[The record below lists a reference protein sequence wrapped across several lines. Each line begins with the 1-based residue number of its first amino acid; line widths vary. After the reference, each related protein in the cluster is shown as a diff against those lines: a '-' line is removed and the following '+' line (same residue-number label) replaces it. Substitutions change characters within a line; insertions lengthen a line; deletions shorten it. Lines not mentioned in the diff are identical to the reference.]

1 MRRRHRPAGADPARR
16 RLLLDVRPLR
26 VSADFRRLAVG
37 STLSQLGGQ
46 MTTFAV
52 ALQVFTLTG
61 SSAAV
66 GGVGLAAA
74 VPAIAAGLLGGPIVD
89 AVDRRRLV
97 LVASGCLTV
106 VSALFAAQAFAG
118 LRSVWL
124 LYGLVAVQSV
134 FTSVNGPARRTFAPR
149 LLPRELIPAGA
160 AITMLSMHL
169 SLVAGPPL
177 AGLVT
182 AAGGLKF
189 CYLVDVASFTASLY
203 ATIRLPPMP
212 PDGRRATVGLR
223 AVGEGFRFIAGRKVV
238 LGALLSDL
246 SATVLAM
253 PFALFP
259 AINAERFGGEPTTLG
274 LLTAAVAAGGI
285 LGTALSGPVSLVT
298 RPGRAMQLCVLV
310 WGLGL
315 IGFGL
320 VDGLALTL
328 GFLAVAGIADVLAVV
343 FRTSVIQLAVP
354 DHLRGRTSATEFVVG
369 AGAPQLGNFRAGVL
383 GSLTSPGLSAALGG
397 ASSLVGAGLIAL
409 FLPALRRYR
418 PADEPVPTVPQ
429 PEAALSPPTG

>member
-1 MRRRHRPAGADPARR
+1 MP
-16 RLLLDVRPLR
+16 RLLIDVRPLR

-52 ALQVFTLTG
+52 ALQVFTMTG

-74 VPAIAAGLLGGPIVD
+74 LPSIAAGLLGGPLID

-97 LVASGCLTV
+97 LAASGCLTV

-124 LYGLVAVQSV
+124 LYGLVAVQGV
-134 FTSVNGPARRTFAPR
+134 FLSVNGPARRTFAPR

-189 CYLVDVASFTASLY
+189 CYLVDVVSFTASLY
-203 ATIRLPPMP
+203 ATFRLPPMP
-212 PDGRRATVGLR
+212 PDGGRATVGLR

-259 AINAERFGGEPTTLG
+259 AINAERFDGNPRTLG

-285 LGTALSGPVSLVT
+285 LGTALSGPVSHVT
-298 RPGRAMQLCVLV
+298 RPGLAMQLCTLV
-310 WGLGL
+310 WGAGL

-320 VDGLALTL
+320 VHGLALTL
-328 GFLAVAGIADVLAVV
+328 GFLVLAGIADVLAVV

-383 GSLTSPGLSAALGG
+383 GSLTSPGASAAVGG
-397 ASSLVGAGLIAL
+397 VSSLVGAGLIAL
-409 FLPALRRYR
+409 LLPALRRYQAAEQP
-418 PADEPVPTVPQ
+418 PATVPEPETVLVP
-429 PEAALSPPTG
+429 PEA

>member
-1 MRRRHRPAGADPARR
+1 VRRV
-16 RLLLDVRPLR
+16 LLDVRPLR
-26 VSADFRRLAVG
+26 ESADFRRLAIG

-66 GGVGLAAA
+66 GGVGLAAG
-74 VPAIAAGLLGGPIVD
+74 VPAIVAGLLGGPVID

-97 LVASGCLTV
+97 LVVSGCLAA
-106 VSALFAAQAFAG
+106 VSAGFAAQAFAG
-118 LRSVWL
+118 LHSVWL
-124 LYGLVAVQSV
+124 LYGLVAVQSALAAV
-134 FTSVNGPARRTFAPR
+134 SGPARRTFPPR

-182 AAGGLKF
+182 AAGGLRF
-189 CYLVDVASFTASLY
+189 CYAVDVVSFAASLY
-203 ATIRLPPMP
+203 ATFRLPSMP

-223 AVGEGFRFIAGRKVV
+223 AVGEGMRFIAHRKVV

-259 AINAERFGGEPTTLG
+259 AINAERFGGDPTTLG

-285 LGTALSGPVSLVT
+285 LGTALSGPVSHVR
-298 RPGRAMQLCVLV
+298 RPGLAMQVCALV

-320 VDGLALTL
+320 VGGLAATL
-328 GFLAVAGIADVLAVV
+328 GFLLVAGVADVLAVV
-343 FRTSVIQLAVP
+343 FRTSVVQLAVP

-383 GSLTSPGLSAALGG
+383 GSVTSPGAAAALGG

-418 PADEPVPTVPQ
+418 PADEPIPSIPQ
-429 PEAALSPPTG
+429 PEAALIQPEG

>member
-1 MRRRHRPAGADPARR
+1 VPKV
-16 RLLLDVRPLR
+16 LLDVRPLR
-26 VSADFRRLAVG
+26 ESADFRRLAVG

-66 GGVGLAAA
+66 GGVGLAAGG
-74 VPAIAAGLLGGPIVD
+74 PAIVAGLLGGPLID
-89 AVDRRRLV
+89 SVDRRRLV
-97 LVASGCLTV
+97 LVVSGCLAV
-106 VSALFAAQAFAG
+106 VSAAFAAQAFAG
-118 LRSVWL
+118 LRSLWL
-124 LYGLVAVQSV
+124 LYGLVAVQSLLQAL
-134 FTSVNGPARRTFAPR
+134 NGPARRTFAPR

-177 AGLVT
+177 AGLIT
-182 AAGGLKF
+182 AAGGLRF
-189 CYLVDVASFTASLY
+189 CYAVDAVSFAASLY
-203 ATIRLPPMP
+203 ATFRLPPMP
-212 PDGRRATVGLR
+212 PEGRRAGLGLR
-223 AVGEGFRFIAGRKVV
+223 AVGEGMRFIAHRKVV

-259 AINAERFGGEPTTLG
+259 AINADRFGGDPTTLG

-285 LGTALSGPVSLVT
+285 LGTALSGPVSHVR
-298 RPGRAMQLCVLV
+298 RPGLAMQLCALV
-310 WGLGL
+310 WGFSL

-320 VDGLALTL
+320 VDGLAATL
-328 GFLAVAGIADVLAVV
+328 GFLLVAGVADVLAVV

-369 AGAPQLGNFRAGVL
+369 AGAPQLGNFRAGLL
-383 GSLTSPGLSAALGG
+383 GSVAPPGAAAALGG

-418 PADEPVPTVPQ
+418 PADELVPTVPR
-429 PEAALSPPTG
+429 PEAALTPPEG

>member
-1 MRRRHRPAGADPARR
+1 MPSV
-16 RLLLDVRPLR
+16 LLDVRPLR
-26 VSADFRRLAVG
+26 ESAQFRRLAIG

-74 VPAIAAGLLGGPIVD
+74 VPSIVAGLLGGPIVD

-97 LVASGCLTV
+97 LVASSCLAA

-124 LYGLVAVQSV
+124 LYGLVAVQYL
-134 FTSVNGPARRTFAPR
+134 FLAVNGPARRTFAPR
-149 LLPRELIPAGA
+149 LLRRELIPAGA

-177 AGLVT
+177 AGLLT
-182 AAGGLKF
+182 AAGGLKI
-189 CYLVDVASFTASLY
+189 CYLVDTVSFAASLY
-203 ATIRLPPMP
+203 ATFRLPPMPPMP
-212 PDGRRATVGLR
+212 PDGRRATLGIG
-223 AVGEGFRFIAGRKVV
+223 AVGEGMRFIVGRKVV

-246 SATVLAM
+246 SATALAM

-259 AINAERFGGEPTTLG
+259 AINADRFGGDPTTLG

-285 LGTALSGPVSLVT
+285 LGTALSGPVSRVA
-298 RPGRAMQLCVLV
+298 RPGRAMLLCVLV

-320 VDGLALTL
+320 AGSLALTL
-328 GFLAVAGIADVLAVV
+328 GFLVVAGIADVLSVV
-343 FRTSVIQLAVP
+343 FRSTVLQLAVP
-354 DHLRGRTSATEFVVG
+354 DHLRGRTSSAEFVVG

-383 GSLTSPGLSAALGG
+383 GSLTSAGTSAVIGG
-397 ASSLVGAGLIAL
+397 VSSLIGAGVIAL
-409 FLPALRRYR
+409 LLPALPRYR
-418 PADEPVPTVPQ
+418 PAEEPVPVPAVPA
-429 PEAALSPPTG
+429 PEAVLTPLPD

>member
-1 MRRRHRPAGADPARR
+1 
-16 RLLLDVRPLR
+16 LLLDVRPLR
-26 VSADFRRLAVG
+26 ESPEFRRLAVG

-74 VPAIAAGLLGGPIVD
+74 VPSIVAGLLGGPIVD

-97 LVASGCLTV
+97 LVASSCLAA
-106 VSALFAAQAFAG
+106 VSALFAVQAFAD

-124 LYGLVAVQSV
+124 LYGLVAVQYLFSA
-134 FTSVNGPARRTFAPR
+134 VNGPARRTFAPR

-177 AGLVT
+177 AGLLT
-182 AAGGLKF
+182 AAGGLKV
-189 CYLVDVASFTASLY
+189 CYLVDTVSFAASLY
-203 ATIRLPPMP
+203 ATFRLPPMP
-212 PDGRRATVGLR
+212 PDGGRATIGLR
-223 AVGEGFRFIAGRKVV
+223 AVGEGMRFIARRKVV

-246 SATVLAM
+246 SATALAM

-259 AINAERFGGEPTTLG
+259 AINADRFGGDPTTLG

-285 LGTALSGPVSLVT
+285 VGTALSGPVSHVA
-298 RPGRAMQLCVLV
+298 RPGRAMLLCVLV

-315 IGFGL
+315 VGFGL
-320 VDGLALTL
+320 AGGLALTL
-328 GFLAVAGIADVLAVV
+328 GFLVVAGIADVLSVV
-343 FRTSVIQLAVP
+343 FRSTVLQLAVP
-354 DHLRGRTSATEFVVG
+354 DHLRGRTSSAEFVVG

-383 GSLTSPGLSAALGG
+383 GSLTSAGTSAVIGGL
-397 ASSLVGAGLIAL
+397 SSLVGAAVIAVV
-409 FLPALRRYR
+409 LPALPRYR
-418 PADEPVPTVPQ
+418 PAEEPADEPAEEPVRIVREPA
-429 PEAALSPPTG
+429 AALTPPAD

>member
-1 MRRRHRPAGADPARR
+1 MPRV
-16 RLLLDVRPLR
+16 LLDVRPLR
-26 VSADFRRLAVG
+26 ESADFRRLTVG
-37 STLSQLGGQ
+37 GTLSQLGGQ

-66 GGVGLAAA
+66 GGVGLAAGL
-74 VPAIAAGLLGGPIVD
+74 PAIVAGLLGGPIVD

-97 LVASGCLTV
+97 LVVSGCLAA
-106 VSALFAAQAFAG
+106 VSAVFTVQAFAELG
-118 LRSVWL
+118 SVWL
-124 LYGLVAVQSV
+124 LYGLVAVQSL
-134 FTSVNGPARRTFAPR
+134 FAAVNGPARRTFAPR
-149 LLPRELIPAGA
+149 LLPRQLIPAGA

-177 AGLVT
+177 AGLIT

-189 CYLVDVASFTASLY
+189 CYAVDTVTFAASLY
-203 ATIRLPPMP
+203 ATFRLPPMP
-212 PDGRRATVGLR
+212 PDGRPSGLGLR
-223 AVGEGFRFIAGRKVV
+223 AVAEGMRFIAHRKVV

-259 AINAERFGGEPTTLG
+259 AINAERFGGDPTTLG

-285 LGTALSGPVSLVT
+285 LGTALSGPVSQVR
-298 RPGRAMQLCVLV
+298 RPGLAMQLCALV
-310 WGLGL
+310 WGFGL

-320 VDGLALTL
+320 VDGLPATL
-328 GFLAVAGIADVLAVV
+328 GFLAAAGVADVLAVV
-343 FRTSVIQLAVP
+343 FRTSVVQLAVP

-369 AGAPQLGNFRAGVL
+369 AGAPQLGNFRAGLL
-383 GSLTSPGLSAALGG
+383 GSVAPPGAAAALGG
-397 ASSLVGAGLIAL
+397 ASSLVAAGIIAL
-409 FLPALRRYR
+409 LVPALRRYR

-429 PEAALSPPTG
+429 PEAALAPPEG

>member
-1 MRRRHRPAGADPARR
+1 MP
-16 RLLLDVRPLR
+16 RLLIDLRPVR
-26 VSADFRRLAVG
+26 VSADFRRLTAG
-37 STLSQLGGQ
+37 SLLSGLGGQ

-52 ALQVFTLTG
+52 ALQVYLLTG

-66 GGVGLAAA
+66 GGVGLAAG
-74 VPAIAAGLLGGPIVD
+74 AASIVGGMAGGPVID

-97 LVASGCLTV
+97 LTTNSTLAVI
-106 VSALFAAQAFAG
+106 SALFAAQAFAG
-118 LRSVWL
+118 VDNIWL
-124 LYGLVAVQSV
+124 LYGLVAVQFLV
-134 FTSVNGPARRTFAPR
+134 AAVNGPARRTFAPR
-149 LLPRELIPAGA
+149 LLPRELVPAGA
-160 AITMLSMHL
+160 AISMLTMHL

-177 AGLVT
+177 AGLLA

-189 CYLVDVASFTASLY
+189 CYLVDVVSFAASLY
-203 ATIRLPPMP
+203 ATFRLPPMA
-212 PDGRRATVGLR
+212 PDGGRATVSLR
-223 AVGEGFRFIAGRKVV
+223 AVGEGLRFIANRKVV

-259 AINAERFGGEPTTLG
+259 AINADRFGGDPKTLG

-285 LGTALSGPVSLVT
+285 LGTALSGPVSHIH
-298 RPGRAMQLCVLV
+298 RPGLAMQVCALV
-310 WGLGL
+310 WGVGL

-320 VDGLALTL
+320 VDGLVLTL
-328 GFLAVAGIADVLAVV
+328 GFLVVAGVADVLAVV

-354 DHLRGRTSATEFVVG
+354 DHLRGRTNAAEFVVG

-383 GSLTSPGLSAALGG
+383 GSATTAGASAAIGG
-397 ASSLVGAGLIAL
+397 LTSLVGAALIAV

-418 PADEPVPTVPQ
+418 PADEPDPTVPEPDRTV
-429 PEAALSPPTG
+429 PEPETVVPAV

>member
-1 MRRRHRPAGADPARR
+1 MP
-16 RLLLDVRPLR
+16 RLLIDVRPLR
-26 VSADFRRLAVG
+26 VSADFRRLTLG

-74 VPAIAAGLLGGPIVD
+74 LPSIATGLLGGPIVD

-97 LVASGCLTV
+97 LAASSCLTA

-118 LRSVWL
+118 LRSIWL
-124 LYGLVAVQSV
+124 LYGLVAVQSA
-134 FTSVNGPARRTFAPR
+134 FMSVNGPARRTFMPR

-160 AITMLSMHL
+160 AISMLGMHL
-169 SLVAGPPL
+169 SLITGPPL

-189 CYLVDVASFTASLY
+189 CYVVDVVSFTASLY
-203 ATIRLPPMP
+203 ATYRLPPMP
-212 PDGRRATVGLR
+212 PDGRRATVSLR
-223 AVGEGFRFIAGRKVV
+223 AVGEGMAFIAHRKVV

-259 AINAERFGGEPTTLG
+259 AINAERFDGNPRTLG

-285 LGTALSGPVSLVT
+285 LGTALSGPVSHVT
-298 RPGRAMQLCVLV
+298 RPGRAMQLCVVV

-320 VDGLALTL
+320 TGGLALTL
-328 GFLAVAGIADVLAVV
+328 GFLLVAGVADVLSVV

-369 AGAPQLGNFRAGVL
+369 AGAPELGNFRAGVL
-383 GSLTSPGLSAALGG
+383 GSLTSPGASAALGG

-409 FLPALRRYR
+409 LLPALHRYR
-418 PADEPVPTVPQ
+418 TTEEPVPAVPR
-429 PEAALSPPTG
+429 PEAALIPPEN

>member
-1 MRRRHRPAGADPARR
+1 MG
-16 RLLLDVRPLR
+16 RLLIDLRPMR
-26 VSADFRRLAVG
+26 VSGDFRRLTVG
-37 STLSQLGGQ
+37 TLLSSLGAQ

-52 ALQVFTLTG
+52 ALQVYTLTG

-66 GGVGLAAA
+66 GGVGLAAG
-74 VPAIAAGLLGGPIVD
+74 AASIVGGLAGGPIID

-97 LVASGCLTV
+97 LTTNSSLALI
-106 VSALFAAQAFAG
+106 SALFAAQAFAG
-118 LRSVWL
+118 LGSIWL
-124 LYGLVAVQSV
+124 LYALVALQFLVG
-134 FTSVNGPARRTFAPR
+134 SVNGPARKTFAPR

-160 AITMLSMHL
+160 AISMLTMHL
-169 SLVAGPPL
+169 SLIAGPPL
-177 AGLVT
+177 AGLLA

-189 CYLVDVASFTASLY
+189 CYLIDVVSFTASLY
-203 ATIRLPPMP
+203 ATFRLPPMA
-212 PDGRRATVGLR
+212 PDGGRATVGLR
-223 AVGEGFRFIAGRKVV
+223 AVGEGLRFIAHRKVV

-259 AINAERFGGEPTTLG
+259 AINADRFGGDPKTLG

-285 LGTALSGPVSLVT
+285 VGTALSGPVSHIH
-298 RPGRAMQLCVLV
+298 RPGLAMQLCTVV
-310 WGLGL
+310 WGAGL

-320 VDGLALTL
+320 VDGLSLTL
-328 GFLAVAGIADVLAVV
+328 GFLVLAGVGDVLSVV

-354 DHLRGRTSATEFVVG
+354 DHLRGRTTATEFVVG

-383 GSLTSPGLSAALGG
+383 GSATSAGASAAIGG
-397 ASSLVGAGLIAL
+397 LSSLVGAGLIAV

-418 PADEPVPTVPQ
+418 PADEPEPAVPEPAVPEPAVPEPAAPEPETV
-429 PEAALSPPTG
+429 STS